1 MRKLLFMLLLLLT
14 ICSRAYAQ
22 LKPGFDKAEYHE
34 MLRVCAQ
41 IVGTPAIDAR
51 KDLKPLHHILAYR
64 SEVTALDNRWDLW
77 VHKNGKSAVISL
89 RGTTLKSES
98 WLENFF
104 AAMVPARGKLY
115 LSAGDTFRYKL
126 STDPKAAV
134 HVGWLIG
141 MATQAVTIVPRID
154 SCYKSGIKDFVIMGH
169 SQGGAIAYLLRSYL
183 HYLQQKGK
191 LPGDIQF
198 KNYCSAAP
206 KPGNLY
212 YAYDYEDIT
221 RNGWGFTVL
230 NSEDWVPETPLSLQT
245 INDYNDVNPFKG
257 AGEMLAKQPFPK
269 NIVLK
274 LVYNSM
280 RRPAARLQR
289 RYKKY
294 LGDQAYKMIKGHMT
308 ELGKPEFYSSSNYM
322 RAGTPIILKA
332 DKGYHEKFPDSTNIF
347 VHHFFDPYLYLLKQY
362 N

>member
-1 MRKLLFMLLLLLT
+1 MIGSK
-14 ICSRAYAQ
+14 AEAQ
-22 LKPGFDKAEYHE
+22 LKPGFDKEEYHE

-41 IVGTPAIDAR
+41 IVGTPATDAR
-51 KDLKPLHHILAYR
+51 KDLKPLYHTLAYR
-64 SEVTALDNRWDLW
+64 SDVTALDNRWDLW

-115 LSAGDTFRYKL
+115 LSAADTFR
-126 STDPKAAV
+126 SNA
-134 HVGWLIG
+134 GWLIG
-141 MATQAVTIVPRID
+141 MAAQARTIVPKID
-154 SCYKSGIKDFVIMGH
+154 SCYKNGIKDFVIMGH
-169 SQGGAIAYLLRSYL
+169 SQGGAIAYLLRSHL

-191 LPGDIQF
+191 LPKDIQF
-198 KNYCSAAP
+198 KTYCSAAP

-245 INDYNDVNPFKG
+245 VNDYNDVNPFKG

-294 LGDQAYKMIKGHMT
+294 LGDQAYKMIKGHMA
-308 ELGKPEFYSSSNYM
+308 ELEKPEFYSSSNYM

-332 DKGYHEKFPDSTNIF
+332 DKAYHEKFHDSTNVF